1 MSSTTLLL
9 GSLLALALAPLVN
22 LAIERVPHGRVLI
35 RWGVLLGVAGL
46 VVGHVLPV
54 CMASC
59 GNAAIALAL
68 VSVGIPL
75 LAERFAQKKASG
87 SVPWALF
94 AVAGLGL
101 HAMMDGAALA
111 LSDRVP
117 GHALELGLAVLLH
130 RIPVGMGLWGVLPRP
145 AALVAFAILG
155 GGTLVG
161 YAVGVELAP
170 ALDAPALAMLQA
182 FAAGVLLHVFA
193 HAALDG
199 TSLGHVHANAPAE

>member
-9 GSLLALALAPLVN
+9 GSLLALAIAPL
-22 LAIERVPHGRVLI
+22 LSSAIERVPHGAALV

-68 VSVGIPL
+68 VGLGIPL
-75 LAERFAQKKASG
+75 IAERFAQKKASG
-87 SVPWALF
+87 SVPWSLF

-117 GHALELGLAVLLH
+117 GHALQLGLAVLLH
-130 RIPVGMGLWGVLPRP
+130 RLPVGMGLWGVLPRP

-199 TSLGHVHANAPAE
+199 SSLGHVHAKTAVE

>member
-1 MSSTTLLL
+1 MSATLLL
-9 GSLLALALAPLVN
+9 VGSLAALGLAPL
-22 LAIERVPHGRVLI
+22 LHGLIRRVPHGAAVL
-35 RWGVLLGVAGL
+35 RWGVLLGVSVL

-59 GNAAIALAL
+59 GNAAVFLAL
-68 VSVGIPL
+68 VGLGVPV
-75 LAERFAQKKASG
+75 LAERFARKKASG
-87 SVPWALF
+87 STPWAML
-94 AVAGLGL
+94 AVSGLGL
-101 HAMMDGAALA
+101 HALMDGAALG
-111 LSDRVP
+111 LTDRVP
-117 GHALELGLAVLLH
+117 GHALQLGLAVLLH
-130 RIPVGMGLWGVLPRP
+130 RIPVGMGLWAVLPRS

-155 GGTLVG
+155 GGALVG

-199 TSLGHVHANAPAE
+199 HEGVLHAHATAK